1 MLQPANPDI
10 LEGVDDLIKL
20 SYLNEPAVLHDLTHR
35 YAQDKI
41 YVRANTSL
49 IPASKIIWGYPCAS
63 TTKEYSSTCKYLF
76 SSWLIY
82 KGTVYGCFL
91 SSGIPDG
98 CKKFF
103 AAAHVPFR
111 LGL

>member
-49 IPASKIIWGYPCAS
+49 IPASKI
-63 TTKEYSSTCKYLF
+63 YLGLSLCIHF
-76 SSWLIY
+76 KRIFINLQISISSW
-82 KGTVYGCFL
+82 
-91 SSGIPDG
+91 
-98 CKKFF
+98 
-103 AAAHVPFR
+103 
-111 LGL
+111 

>member
-63 TTKEYSSTCKYLF
+63 ITKEYSSTCKYLF
-76 SSWLIY
+76 SSW
-82 KGTVYGCFL
+82 
-91 SSGIPDG
+91 
-98 CKKFF
+98 
-103 AAAHVPFR
+103 
-111 LGL
+111 

>member
-41 YVRANTSL
+41 YVRANTSP
-49 IPASKIIWGYPCAS
+49 IPASKIIWGYPCACAFQNGLVDML
-63 TTKEYSSTCKYLF
+63 TN
-76 SSWLIY
+76 IPI
-82 KGTVYGCFL
+82 GCA
-91 SSGIPDG
+91 D
-98 CKKFF
+98 
-103 AAAHVPFR
+103 
-111 LGL
+111 